1 MQQLTTILTEVF
13 GVTASEIRPLHGG
26 NVGQV
31 YRVVLVDGRQC
42 VAKIGSAD
50 ARLDLEG
57 GMLHYLAEHSDLP
70 VPNVLYSSDSI
81 LLLTFVEGVSFFS
94 VGAEENAADLLARL
108 HNITAP
114 QFGFEVDTLIG
125 GLRQP
130 NPYTADWLVFFRDQR
145 LLYMAAEAER
155 IGNLPPTLRGRIES
169 FAAKL
174 GDLLAPPAH
183 PALLH
188 GDVWT
193 TNVLARGDRIAAFL
207 DPAVY
212 YGHPEIELAF
222 ITLFNT
228 FGEAFFARYHDHHP
242 IQARFFTER
251 RAIYNLYPLLVH
263 VRLFG
268 GQYVRAVDQTLRQ
281 FGA

>member
-1 MQQLTTILTEVF
+1 MRQLSAILTEVF
-13 GVTASEIRPLHGG
+13 GVTASTIRPLHGG

-31 YRVVLVDGRQC
+31 YRVVLADGRQC
-42 VAKIGSAD
+42 VAKIGTD
-50 ARLDLEG
+50 NARLDLEG
-57 GMLHYLAEHSDLP
+57 AMLRYLDEHSDLP
-70 VPNVLYSSDSI
+70 VPTVLYSSGSV
-81 LLLTFVEGVSFFS
+81 LLLTFIEGVSLFS
-94 VGAEENAADLLARL
+94 KQAEENAADLLAHL
-108 HNITAP
+108 HSITTS
-114 QFGFEVDTLIG
+114 QFGFDDDTLIG

-130 NPYTADWLVFFRDQR
+130 NSFTANWLAFFREQR

-155 IGNLPPTLRGRIES
+155 VGNLTAVIRGRIEA

-174 GDLLAPPAH
+174 GDFLAPPTQ

-207 DPAVY
+207 DPAIY

-228 FGEAFFARYHDHHP
+228 FGEAFFARYSEHHP
-242 IQARFFTER
+242 IQPGFFSER